1 MGRTLIFRVRQIP
14 EHIWAVVP
22 DSGKFEGVTVVRAEG
37 VSMRSV
43 VFNYRVVVGSIKAVW
58 GAEVVHE
65 AFSDPCTLQGLGL
78 GKPLGSI
85 PSERLT
91 LDFDGFLDATKLP
104 CKGASR
110 LVLIGPNV
118 YARGVE

>member
-1 MGRTLIFRVRQIP
+1 MIFRVRQIP
-14 EHIWAVVP
+14 EHIWAIVP
-22 DSGKFEGVTVVRAEG
+22 DSGKFEGISVVHAEG

-43 VFNYRVVVGSIKAVW
+43 VFNYRVAVGHIKAVW
-58 GAEVVHE
+58 GAEVVVHE
-65 AFSDPCTLQGLGL
+65 VFSDPCTLQGLGL

-118 YARGVE
+118 YAKGVE